1 MADPD
6 PVFSVAGFALFES
19 PEMMPFFFKPL
30 DPLCAFETTA
40 AKAVPFGA
48 YGVENALFWSRRHAH
63 LIYQALEFAI
73 IRANGGTEK
82 KTYLELWFWVEK
94 RCFCTVSYMLQSIF
108 LLVE

>member
-1 MADPD
+1 MIYGLRYCSLSVVTPPFIYPLHRVADPD

-82 KTYLELWFWVEK
+82 KLIW
-94 RCFCTVSYMLQSIF
+94 S
-108 LLVE
+108 